1 MQIVEKYNYKD
12 LKRQDGPS
20 RSYLTPDGE
29 ALPSVTTILS
39 RTKDKTFLKEWRARV
54 GEAKAEKIISDS
66 SQIGTALHLYIE
78 HYVNEH
84 AYKDLTD
91 IGVQAG
97 KMAQVI
103 IDHDDGLKKVSEVWG
118 SEVHLYYPG
127 KFAGTTDMV
136 GVYDGRPTIIDFKQT
151 NRPKKREWVQDYL
164 MQLAAYAMAHNK
176 LFDTEIDQGVVLMC
190 SRDLLFQ
197 RFELK
202 GENFVRAGEA
212 FMKKLDLYLQS
223 ILYIHLDN
231 SSPLISFA
239 MLTLLRSACII
250 FSSTVFF
257 ATKSIYNTGFFCPIL
272 CALSSDCILFSKS

>member
-12 LKRQDGPS
+12 LKRQEGPS

-54 GEAKAEKIISDS
+54 GEEKAEKIISDS

-78 HYVNEH
+78 HYVNKH

-91 IGVQAG
+91 IGIQAG

-202 GENFVRAGEA
+202 GENFVRA
-212 FMKKLDLYLQS
+212 
-223 ILYIHLDN
+223 
-231 SSPLISFA
+231 
-239 MLTLLRSACII
+239 
-250 FSSTVFF
+250 
-257 ATKSIYNTGFFCPIL
+257 
-272 CALSSDCILFSKS
+272 

>member
-1 MQIVEKYNYKD
+1 MQIVQKYNYAD
-12 LKRQDGPS
+12 LKKQDGAT
-20 RSYLTPDGE
+20 RLYLTPDGE
-29 ALPSVTTILS
+29 SLPSVTSILGK
-39 RTKDKTFLKEWRARV
+39 TKDKSFLKQWRARV
-54 GEAKAEKIISDS
+54 GEKNAEKIIADS
-66 SQIGTALHLYIE
+66 AQIGTALHLYIE

-91 IGVQAG
+91 IGIQAG

-103 IDHDDGLKKVSEVWG
+103 IDHDEGLKKISEVWG

-164 MQLAAYAMAHNK
+164 MQLSAYAMAHNK

-197 RFELK
+197 KFELK

-212 FMKKLDLYLQS
+212 FMKK
-223 ILYIHLDN
+223 
-231 SSPLISFA
+231 
-239 MLTLLRSACII
+239 
-250 FSSTVFF
+250 
-257 ATKSIYNTGFFCPIL
+257 
-272 CALSSDCILFSKS
+272 